1 MGSEMCIRD
10 SCCFVANLLL
20 MGQKESLLPLVFSIL
35 FGIGFHYQKQHRF
48 ELTKLFALSIAIL
61 GVIISCLVFG
71 LKGYPYF
78 MFLLTFSVGM
88 VFYPKKKQQ
97 FKLLGLHLVCLAITL
112 ILPFF
117 IAPILAVPIPFTFG
131 VLTFLFVLLLL
142 FFIIYT
148 YTLSLI
154 HI

>member
-1 MGSEMCIRD
+1 MNTYFQHLFNTGITTDLSLSEKRTIRFINF
-10 SCCFVANLLL
+10 SLIFGLVFCLCCFVANLLL

-112 ILPFF
+112 ILP
-117 IAPILAVPIPFTFG
+117 
-131 VLTFLFVLLLL
+131 
-142 FFIIYT
+142 
-148 YTLSLI
+148 LSLI